1 MKKVL
6 ISIISIIA
14 FIVLIGDIEILTI
27 KIIIA
32 KILSL
37 FWFLLLIKANNYF
50 MKED

>member
-14 FIVLIGDIEILTI
+14 FIVLIGDIEVLTI

-32 KILSL
+32 KFLSL
-37 FWFLLLIKANNYF
+37 FWFLLLIKSNNYF